1 MGMSHVRLFGL
12 TIASEIALPGLL
24 PADPAAPVDVT
35 VRRADLAGTADLVV
49 EEAGSFAVRGG
60 REILVD
66 APADMPA
73 RNVRLYLL
81 GSAMGMLLHQ
91 RGLMPLHA
99 NAVVVDGKAVAVA
112 GTSGAGKSTLAG
124 WFHRQGYKLIGD
136 DVIVIRPD
144 EDAAIAFPG
153 VPRLRLWGEA
163 LEGLGFARD
172 GLDRS
177 YIEEDF
183 DKWDVPVAAAALAS
197 EGQALGAIYILA
209 DGPEIA
215 IRPLSGAAAVSA
227 LFDQTYRGG
236 YVAQTGTATDH
247 WRAVTAIAR
256 IVPVFTLERPRDLTR
271 LAVLGETVLAHA
283 RGLAAR
289 TSA

>member
-1 MGMSHVRLFGL
+1 MSRVRLFGL
-12 TIASEIALPGLL
+12 TIESELALPGLL
-24 PADPAAPVDVT
+24 PADPHSPVDVT
-35 VRRADLAGTADLVV
+35 VRRADLSDKADLVI
-49 EEAGSFAVRGG
+49 EDAGSFAVRGG

-66 APADMPA
+66 AAEDTPA

-99 NAVVVDGKAVAVA
+99 NAVVIDGKAVAVA

-124 WFHRQGYKLIGD
+124 WFHRQGHKLIGD

-144 EDAAIAFPG
+144 EKEAIAFPG

-163 LEGLGFARD
+163 LEGLGFERD

-177 YIEEDF
+177 YIEDSF
-183 DKWDVPVAAAALAS
+183 DKWDVPVDAAALAS
-197 EGQALGAIYILA
+197 EGQPLGAIYILE
-209 DGPEIA
+209 DGPEID
-215 IRPLSGAAAVSA
+215 ILPLSGAAAVSA
-227 LFDQTYRGG
+227 LFDQTYRGA
-236 YVAQTGTATDH
+236 YVERAGSATDH

-256 IVPVFTLERPRDLTR
+256 AIPVFRLVRPRDLTR
-271 LAVLGETVLAHA
+271 LAVLGETVLTHA
-283 RGLAAR
+283 KAQSAR